1 MLGDLQAK
9 FSSVTGRAEFT
20 FQIWILGPSEVR
32 AVSWGRFPIFII
44 LNTEMIEDD
53 ENKETVDIRKE
64 LDEIDKKFDRCIIS
78 LISTLKV
85 LNWWR
90 CRWMWYN

>member
-32 AVSWGRFPIFII
+32 AVSLGRFPIFII

-53 ENKETVDIRKE
+53 ENKERKE

-85 LNWWR
+85 LN
-90 CRWMWYN
+90 